1 MPMSSVPIQP
11 DASIPG
17 PIVGQPAWELALLYP
32 LQGEWGD
39 YEYLAFT
46 AATNRLIELAD
57 GRIEILPMPTSS
69 HQRILLYLYTQLQAF
84 ILPSQLGEALCAPL
98 RVKIQDGKFREPD
111 VVFMLEQH
119 RARMGEDFWEGADL
133 VMEVVSPDP
142 ESRKRDLQ
150 QKPLDYAA
158 AGIPEYWI
166 IDPEEKRITVL
177 VLNGD
182 RYQKLGE
189 FGEGETASSAL
200 LSGFAVDVS
209 EVWRSARR

>member
-1 MPMSSVPIQP
+1 MSSMPLQP

-32 LQGEWGD
+32 LQGEWGE

-57 GRIEILPMPTSS
+57 GRIEILPRPTSS
-69 HQRILLYLYTQLQAF
+69 HQRILLYLYTQLQAY
-84 ILPSQLGEALCAPL
+84 ILPSKLGEVLCAPL

-111 VVFMLEQH
+111 LVFMWEQN
-119 RARMGEDFWEGADL
+119 RARIGEDFWDGADL

-142 ESRKRDLQ
+142 ESRKLDLQ

-166 IDPEEKRITVL
+166 VDPEEKRITVL
-177 VLNGD
+177 VLSGD
-182 RYQKLGE
+182 SYSQQGE
-189 FGEGETASSAL
+189 FREGELASSML
-200 LSGFAVDVS
+200 LKGFTVAVS
-209 EVWRSARR
+209 EVLRAARC